1 MHRFLFSI
9 AFHSSILICFL
20 SSSPVVIL
28 KKEPSVHAEVFDE
41 DFPVNVADVK
51 DLEFQAI
58 PPSGQTRS
66 PFRPSDAVSTSCSE
80 GFDNVAFEGFP
91 PTNSSHHATFCIP
104 NMCLFFF
111 LPFEK
116 CNQPKGVA
124 KRTVRHQ
131 SVGRSRKENLSAFNC
146 RNPTRQSRSF
156 LMTRPTP
163 SRAYPLW
170 RPIKNSRVSKLNKFN
185 SGSVKCRRSVA

>member
-91 PTNSSHHATFCIP
+91 PTNSSRHERFVYQICV
-104 NMCLFFF
+104 CFFFF
-111 LPFEK
+111 LLK
-116 CNQPKGVA
+116 NVTNQRELRNVQSATSPSV
-124 KRTVRHQ
+124 VR
-131 SVGRSRKENLSAFNC
+131 GRKTCQHSTAETRRDNRDLS
-146 RNPTRQSRSF
+146 
-156 LMTRPTP
+156 L
-163 SRAYPLW
+163 
-170 RPIKNSRVSKLNKFN
+170 
-185 SGSVKCRRSVA
+185 

>member
-1 MHRFLFSI
+1 MVRPDRRFD
-9 AFHSSILICFL
+9 
-20 SSSPVVIL
+20 PVT
-28 KKEPSVHAEVFDE
+28 PSVLHAVKGLITSHLKVFLQRIRHTTQR
-41 DFPVNVADVK
+41 FVYQICV
-51 DLEFQAI
+51 
-58 PPSGQTRS
+58 
-66 PFRPSDAVSTSCSE
+66 C
-80 GFDNVAFEGFP
+80 
-91 PTNSSHHATFCIP
+91 
-104 NMCLFFF
+104 FF
-111 LPFEK
+111 LLFEK
-116 CNQPKGVA
+116 CNQSKGVA

>member
-1 MHRFLFSI
+1 MIR
-9 AFHSSILICFL
+9 HSAEYNTIHVHCECL
-20 SSSPVVIL
+20 SVLTSFTKPISWPSQL
-28 KKEPSVHAEVFDE
+28 KKEIIYNFISAR
-41 DFPVNVADVK
+41 
-51 DLEFQAI
+51 
-58 PPSGQTRS
+58 PSGHTRL

-104 NMCLFFF
+104 NMCLF
-111 LPFEK
+111 LSSFEK
-116 CNQPKGVA
+116 CNQTKGVA